1 MSRYI
6 SDPLRQ
12 FVSERAGYRC
22 EYCHLPQRFAF
33 FSFHIDHIISLKHAG
48 GTSEANLALSCQL
61 CNLNK
66 GSDVATFLKDEQV
79 PIRFFNPR
87 KDSWD
92 DHFETE
98 ASGYL
103 LAKTLIGEATV
114 KILNFN
120 HPDSIIE
127 RSALIKINVF

>member
-1 MSRYI
+1 MSRHT
-6 SDPLRQ
+6 STPLRE

-22 EYCHLPQRFAF
+22 KYCHLPQRYAF
-33 FSFHIDHIISLKHAG
+33 FSFHIDHIISLKHDG
-48 GTSEANLALSCQL
+48 GTSETNLYFSCQL

-66 GSDVATFLKDEQV
+66 GSDIATFLKDDQV

-87 KDSWD
+87 MDIWD

-103 LAKTLIGEATV
+103 MAKILIGEATI

-127 RSALIKINVF
+127 RSALIKINAF